1 MQGMCKTKSRKLIS
15 VKELRKEH
23 RKKKTKKKRESEVKE

>member
-23 RKKKTKKKRESEVKE
+23 RKKKKKREPEEKE